1 MSSRLLSSTSCWTS
15 LLLSQL
21 SVASI
26 LPCNLQLRTRQL
38 IMPPVQVPWR
48 AARALST
55 RNASSTIRPISTST
69 PRFAEHKDRLHSNV
83 EEHRKAQ
90 TSKPDNP
97 HMTNTTSTFHA
108 DMPSVGEDKPP
119 PDMISSVDPDYVPKD
134 SKPKNTEK
142 MTGGTQPG
150 DPDKVSSTPDLAVGE
165 MEGAEHKIEPLRRT
179 GEDSVTMR
187 SRLLC
192 PYLYFPLR
200 DALC

>member
-1 MSSRLLSSTSCWTS
+1 M
-15 LLLSQL
+15 
-21 SVASI
+21 A
-26 LPCNLQLRTRQL
+26 PLQ
-38 IMPPVQVPWR
+38 IPWR
-48 AARALST
+48 AARAVST
-55 RNASSTIRPISTST
+55 RHASSTIRPLSTSI

-97 HMTNTTSTFHA
+97 HMTNTTSTFHD

-134 SKPKNTEK
+134 AKPKNTEK

-150 DPDKVSSTPDLAVGE
+150 DTDKVSSSSSSEDLAVGE
-165 MEGAEHKIEPLRRT
+165 MEGAEHKIEPLRRH

-192 PYLYFPLR
+192 PYLIIPLH